1 MPVPMRRAACRRAAP
16 VDALAAWLM
25 RYTRFL
31 STKQGLAAAL
41 HSGDPA
47 FATLPD
53 YFRSRF
59 EPALSRLLNAAA
71 DAGEVRADVAPYDL
85 LRAIGN
91 LAVAS
96 GEDGAAHTERM
107 VILLMDGL
115 RYSAARSK

>member
-1 MPVPMRRAACRRAAP
+1 
-16 VDALAAWLM
+16 M

-31 STKQGLAAAL
+31 AAKQGLAAKL

-59 EPALSRLLNAAA
+59 EPALSMLLNAAA
-71 DAGEVRADVAPYDL
+71 GAGEVRSDVAPYDL

-91 LAVAS
+91 LAVTS
-96 GEDGAAHTERM
+96 GDDGAAHTER
-107 VILLMDGL
+107 LLLLDGL
-115 RYSAARSK
+115 RHGAAKPKKARIATRTPEPNAPPMQAG

>member
-1 MPVPMRRAACRRAAP
+1 
-16 VDALAAWLM
+16 M

-31 STKQGLAAAL
+31 ATKQGLAAAL

-47 FATLPD
+47 FAALPD

-59 EPALSRLLNAAA
+59 EPALATLLDAAA
-71 DAGEVRADVAPYDL
+71 DSGATRSDIAPYDL

-96 GEDGAAHTERM
+96 GNDGAAHTERM
-107 VILLMDGL
+107 VMLLTDGL
-115 RYSAARSK
+115 RYGAKT